1 MNSFQQL
8 GLADNLLQGIA
19 ALGFE
24 NPTPIQEAVIPVA
37 LEGDTDLIAL
47 AQTGTGKTAAFGLPL
62 LQRIDPSARS
72 VQALI
77 MCPTRELCV
86 QVANDLENYSRFAH
100 QYKVVAVYGGAGIE
114 GQIRQ
119 LKAGAQIVVA
129 TPGRLMDLMSRRAI
143 RLDSVE
149 RIVLDEADEMLNMG
163 FKEAIDEILADCE
176 NRESIWLFSATMPEE
191 VRRIASTYMDNVKE
205 ITVGGRNQTNENIEH
220 RYYVCRADDR
230 YAALKR
236 VVDANPGIY
245 GLIFCRTKIEAKE
258 IAEQMIRDG
267 YNSDALHGDLAQG
280 DRDRVMQRFREKN
293 LQLLIAT
300 DVAARGLD
308 VQEITH
314 VINYGLPDE
323 IEIYTH
329 RAGRTGRAGKTGVSI
344 SIITPKF
351 EDRISQIERKNKAKF
366 TKHPLPTGME
376 VCEQQ
381 LYQIIRGIHSQEV
394 QYAEIEPFMPWIME
408 ELKDLTKEELIKR
421 FASVEFNRF
430 LSYYKNAPD
439 INIRP
444 KGERRRGEET
454 TTSGQMIRLFLNV
467 GEMDGINKKDFIK
480 FLSRSF
486 GVPGGSIGQID
497 LNKAYMHFDIDNAY
511 VNAVRQGL
519 REFTINGRRVRVDD
533 ASAQKEKKPRYE
545 DAGFDKW
552 EKKGKKKKRY

>member
-1 MNSFQQL
+1 M
-8 GLADNLLQGIA
+8 
-19 ALGFE
+19 
-24 NPTPIQEAVIPVA
+24 
-37 LEGDTDLIAL
+37 
-47 AQTGTGKTAAFGLPL
+47 
-62 LQRIDPSARS
+62 
-72 VQALI
+72 
-77 MCPTRELCV
+77 
-86 QVANDLENYSRFAH
+86 
-100 QYKVVAVYGGAGIE
+100 
-114 GQIRQ
+114 
-119 LKAGAQIVVA
+119 
-129 TPGRLMDLMSRRAI
+129 
-143 RLDSVE
+143 
-149 RIVLDEADEMLNMG
+149 
-163 FKEAIDEILADCE
+163 
-176 NRESIWLFSATMPEE
+176 
-191 VRRIASTYMDNVKE
+191 
-205 ITVGGRNQTNENIEH
+205 
-220 RYYVCRADDR
+220 
-230 YAALKR
+230 
-236 VVDANPGIY
+236 DANPGIY

-394 QYAEIEPFMPWIME
+394 QYDEIEPFMPWITE

-444 KGERRRGEET
+444 KGERRRGEESA
-454 TTSGQMIRLFLNV
+454 TSGQMTRLFLNV

-480 FLSRSF
+480 FISRSF

-497 LNKAYMHFDIDNAY
+497 LNKAYMHFDIDNSYA
-511 VNAVRQGL
+511 NAVRQGL

-533 ASAQKEKKPRYE
+533 ASPQKDKKSRHE

>member
-176 NRESIWLFSATMPEE
+176 TGSQYGFS
-191 VRRIASTYMDNVKE
+191 
-205 ITVGGRNQTNENIEH
+205 
-220 RYYVCRADDR
+220 
-230 YAALKR
+230 
-236 VVDANPGIY
+236 
-245 GLIFCRTKIEAKE
+245 
-258 IAEQMIRDG
+258 
-267 YNSDALHGDLAQG
+267 
-280 DRDRVMQRFREKN
+280 
-293 LQLLIAT
+293 
-300 DVAARGLD
+300 
-308 VQEITH
+308 
-314 VINYGLPDE
+314 
-323 IEIYTH
+323 
-329 RAGRTGRAGKTGVSI
+329 
-344 SIITPKF
+344 
-351 EDRISQIERKNKAKF
+351 
-366 TKHPLPTGME
+366 PLPCPKRCA
-376 VCEQQ
+376 V
-381 LYQIIRGIHSQEV
+381 SQPP
-394 QYAEIEPFMPWIME
+394 IWI
-408 ELKDLTKEELIKR
+408 T
-421 FASVEFNRF
+421 
-430 LSYYKNAPD
+430 
-439 INIRP
+439 
-444 KGERRRGEET
+444 
-454 TTSGQMIRLFLNV
+454 
-467 GEMDGINKKDFIK
+467 
-480 FLSRSF
+480 
-486 GVPGGSIGQID
+486 
-497 LNKAYMHFDIDNAY
+497 
-511 VNAVRQGL
+511 
-519 REFTINGRRVRVDD
+519 
-533 ASAQKEKKPRYE
+533 
-545 DAGFDKW
+545 
-552 EKKGKKKKRY
+552 

>member
-1 MNSFQQL
+1 
-8 GLADNLLQGIA
+8 
-19 ALGFE
+19 
-24 NPTPIQEAVIPVA
+24 
-37 LEGDTDLIAL
+37 
-47 AQTGTGKTAAFGLPL
+47 
-62 LQRIDPSARS
+62 
-72 VQALI
+72 
-77 MCPTRELCV
+77 
-86 QVANDLENYSRFAH
+86 
-100 QYKVVAVYGGAGIE
+100 
-114 GQIRQ
+114 
-119 LKAGAQIVVA
+119 
-129 TPGRLMDLMSRRAI
+129 
-143 RLDSVE
+143 
-149 RIVLDEADEMLNMG
+149 
-163 FKEAIDEILADCE
+163 
-176 NRESIWLFSATMPEE
+176 MPEE
-191 VRRIASTYMDNVKE
+191 VRRIAATYMDNAKE
-205 ITVGGRNQTNENIEH
+205 ITVGGRNQSNENIEH

-329 RAGRTGRAGKTGVSI
+329 RAGRTGRAGKKGVSI

-351 EDRISQIERKNKAKF
+351 EDRIPQIERKNKAKF

-394 QYAEIEPFMPWIME
+394 QYAEIEPFMPWITE
-408 ELKDLTKEELIKR
+408 ELKDLSKEELIKR

-454 TTSGQMIRLFLNV
+454 ATSGQMARLFLNV

-486 GVPGGSIGQID
+486 NVPGGSIGQID
-497 LNKAYMHFDIDNAY
+497 LNKAYMHFDIDDAY
-511 VNAVRQGL
+511 VNVVRQGL

-533 ASAQKEKKPRYE
+533 AAPQKDKKGRSE

-552 EKKGKKKKRY
+552 DKKGKKKRRY